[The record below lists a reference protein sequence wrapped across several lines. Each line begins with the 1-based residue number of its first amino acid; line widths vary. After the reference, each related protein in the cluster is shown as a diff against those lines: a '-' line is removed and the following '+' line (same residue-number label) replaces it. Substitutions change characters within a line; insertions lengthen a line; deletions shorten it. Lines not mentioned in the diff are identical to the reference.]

1 MFGLLLILLGL
12 GVVTGFI
19 DTWISRQTQARLY
32 SDLAQ
37 VPAKSVGLLL
47 GTRPTLPDGRVNLYF
62 QYRIDAALALYRAGK
77 VRHLLLSGAVRP
89 DYDEPSAMWAALRA
103 GGIPEAALSVDP
115 AGFRTLDSLVRASTV
130 YGLDDFLIISQAFHN
145 QRALFIADYRGI
157 TALAYNA
164 AGVTGIAQLRQQGRE
179 YLARLRA
186 VWDWALFRMG
196 VSF

>member
-12 GVVTGFI
+12 GLLTGFV
-19 DTWISRQTQARLY
+19 DHWISRQTRTRLY
-32 SDLAQ
+32 SDLTQ

-77 VRHLLLSGAVRP
+77 VQHLLLSGAVRP

-103 GGIPEAALSVDP
+103 GGIPETALSVDP

-145 QRALFIADYRGI
+145 ERALFIADYRGI

-164 AGVTGIAQLRQQGRE
+164 AEVTGLSQLRQQGRE

-186 VWDWALFRMG
+186 VWDWGLFKRG
-196 VSF
+196 VFF